1 MTPRTLTTE
10 SKRRSRS
17 RPFLLGRFV
26 GQSSSLLLFT
36 LIAFSTVYPLVFL
49 VLIAFKSPQNYAV
62 DHFGLPTQ
70 ITFDSLVTVMTRP
83 DFVSGLANSLLIC
96 AATTVF
102 TALFGSMAGYSLAKL
117 SLPFQTWFRFA
128 LIVLMIVPATI
139 LIVPVFTVV
148 LDLNL
153 QNNRA
158 GLVLVYMGLQL
169 PFASFMMASF
179 FESLPEELLH
189 AATIDGAGT
198 VRTFWSIA
206 MPLSKQSILALSTL
220 VFLSSW
226 NDLIFALVILQ
237 EQGTRTL
244 QVALLMLN
252 NPVVLTPKTVIM
264 AGLLVSA
271 LPNILI
277 FALFNRQLTKG
288 VTAGALK

>member
-1 MTPRTLTTE
+1 LVN
-10 SKRRSRS
+10 
-17 RPFLLGRFV
+17 LLACSF
-26 GQSSSLLLFT
+26 SLLSPSRL
-36 LIAFSTVYPLVFL
+36 YPLVFL

-62 DHFGLPTQ
+62 DQFGLPTQ
-70 ITFDSLVTVMTRP
+70 ITVDSVVSVFTRP
-83 DFVSGLANSLLIC
+83 DFVSGLTNSLLIC
-96 AATTVF
+96 TATTIF

-117 SLPFQTWFRFA
+117 NLPFQTWFRFA
-128 LIVLMIVPATI
+128 LVVLMIVPATI

-148 LDLNL
+148 LDFNL
-153 QNNRA
+153 QNNPA

-179 FESLPEELLH
+179 FESLPEELLQ

-198 VRTFWSIA
+198 VRAFWSIA
-206 MPLSKQSILALSTL
+206 LPLSKQSILALSTL

-226 NDLIFALVILQ
+226 NDLIFSLVILQ
-237 EQGTRTL
+237 EDGTRTL

-264 AGLLVSA
+264 AGLLISA